1 MKTGFNILITDHNPH
16 VRRFI
21 AREMAA
27 AGYRVQ
33 EAECGADVLF
43 QVSRNKTVDLLILD
57 PGLPDIDSAVLL
69 QRLRKRTP
77 LLPVVIHA
85 FSSDLE
91 NHPEYLKNTRFVEKR
106 GASIERLK
114 EVIQDLL
121 TRR

>member
-1 MKTGFNILITDHNPH
+1 MKTGFDILITDHNPH

-43 QVSRNKTVDLLILD
+43 QVSRNQTVDLLILD
-57 PGLPDIDSAVLL
+57 PDLPDIDSVVFL

-77 LLPVVIHA
+77 ALPVVIHA
-85 FSSDLE
+85 FSSDME
-91 NHPEYLKNTRFVEKR
+91 EHPVYLKTERFVEKR
-106 GASIERLK
+106 GASIEHLK

>member
-1 MKTGFNILITDHNPH
+1 MKTGFNIVITDRNPH

-33 EAECGADVLF
+33 EAECGSDVLF
-43 QVSRNKTVDLLILD
+43 HVTRNKDLDLLILD
-57 PGLPDIDSAVLL
+57 PDLPDIDSAVLIK
-69 QRLRKRTP
+69 RLRGRIP
-77 LLPVVIHA
+77 PLPVVIHA

-91 NHPEYLKNTRFVEKR
+91 DHPEFLNMERFVEKR
-106 GASIERLK
+106 GASVERLK

-121 TRR
+121 TRK